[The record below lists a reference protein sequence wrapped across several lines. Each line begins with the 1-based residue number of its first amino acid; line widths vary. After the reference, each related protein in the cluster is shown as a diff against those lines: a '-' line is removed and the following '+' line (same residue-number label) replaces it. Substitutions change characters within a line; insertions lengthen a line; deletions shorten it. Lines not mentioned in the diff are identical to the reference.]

1 MTHHIDDSPF
11 ALHNRIEIVFVLDEL
26 AKHRVAINLDTA
38 EDVGLVT
45 SVLGVSSDGNHVYM
59 DIGSDDKVN
68 EKIVASK
75 HVSFV
80 TQTGV
85 KVRWHSTHLRLVEM
99 QDGGYAF
106 SMLVPAVI
114 ERVQRREYFRLSTPQ
129 GSNALICKIPTAT
142 GVMEATI
149 VDISVGGIGISIRG
163 ALPEIFSQGAL
174 LEGCSITLPVI
185 GAVPTNLRV
194 RGIWTSIKTKSGEQM
209 SRIGLEFE
217 GLSRGAANVIQRLII
232 QLEAEKISLN

>member
-1 MTHHIDDSPF
+1 MTHHVDDSPF
-11 ALHNRIEIVFVLDEL
+11 ALHNRKEIVFVLEEL
-26 AKHRVAINLDTA
+26 AKHRIAINLDTA
-38 EDVGLVT
+38 EGDRLVT
-45 SVLGVSSDGNHVYM
+45 SVLGVSSEGNHVYL
-59 DIGSDDKVN
+59 DVSADERLN
-68 EKIVASK
+68 EKVTNSR

-85 KVRWHSTHLRLVEM
+85 KVRWYSSHLHLVEL
-99 QDGGYAF
+99 QDGAAF

-114 ERVQRREYFRLSTPQ
+114 ERVQRREYFRLNTPQ
-129 GSNALICKIPTAT
+129 GNNALRCRIPTES
-142 GVMEATI
+142 GDMDVTI

-163 ALPEIFSQGAL
+163 EPPEIFSQGAL
-174 LEGCSITLPVI
+174 LEGCSIFLPGV

-194 RGIWTSIKTKSGEQM
+194 RGIWTSIKTLSGEQM

-217 GLSRGAANVIQRLII
+217 DLSRGAANVIQRLII

>member
-1 MTHHIDDSPF
+1 MTHHVEDSPF
-11 ALHNRIEIVFVLDEL
+11 ALHNRKEIVFALEEL

-38 EDVGLVT
+38 EGVALVT
-45 SVLGVSSDGNHVYM
+45 TVLGVSSEGNHVYM
-59 DIGSDDKVN
+59 DISPDERIN
-68 EKIVASK
+68 EKIIHSQ

-85 KVRWHSTHLRLVEM
+85 KVRWHSSHLRLVEL
-99 QDGGYAF
+99 QDGDAF
-106 SMLVPAVI
+106 SMLVPSVI
-114 ERVQRREYFRLSTPQ
+114 ERVQRREYFRLNTPH
-129 GSNALICKIPTAT
+129 GNNALTCKIPIAN
-142 GVMEATI
+142 GVMDATI
-149 VDISVGGIGISIRG
+149 VDISVGGIGISIKG
-163 ALPEIFSQGAL
+163 EPHEMFSQGAL
-174 LEGCSITLPVI
+174 LEGCSLMLPMI

-194 RGIWTSIKTKSGEQM
+194 RGIWTSIKTRSGEQM

>member
-11 ALHNRIEIVFVLDEL
+11 ALHNRKEIVFVLEEL

-38 EDVGLVT
+38 EGVGLVT
-45 SVLGVSSDGNHVYM
+45 SVLGVSSEGNHVYM
-59 DIGSDDKVN
+59 DISADEQMN
-68 EKIVASK
+68 EKIINSK

-85 KVRWHSTHLRLVEM
+85 KVRWHSSHLHLVEL
-99 QDGGYAF
+99 QDGDAF
-106 SMLVPAVI
+106 SMLVPSVI
-114 ERVQRREYFRLSTPQ
+114 ERVQRREYFRLNTPQ
-129 GSNALICKIPTAT
+129 GSNALICMIPTAT

-149 VDISVGGIGISIRG
+149 VDISVGGIGISVRG
-163 ALPEIFSQGAL
+163 EPHEMFSQGAL
-174 LEGCSITLPVI
+174 LEGCSITLPAI

-194 RGIWTSIKTKSGEQM
+194 RGIWTSIQTKSGEQM
-209 SRIGLEFE
+209 CRIGLEFE